1 MAIQAQYPSH
11 VLFLNRSEP
20 ETKNSEFSAA
30 GFLDQPPLFFPSQ
43 PSNGGS
49 SNTNRKRGR
58 EAAAPAP
65 APAAPTGLVSP
76 PALNTTSTTLID
88 LSLLHSQQ
96 PAPPAAFV
104 STGLRLSFEDHPRPQ
119 QQPGIL
125 PLFPVDGGA
134 RRRNQAPEGRA
145 QPSENL
151 RRALA
156 ETRRTHYRALLGLA
170 EQSGARRLREKD
182 AEMERAAR
190 RNAELEQR
198 VARLRAETV
207 AWQTKAR
214 AEEAAA
220 AVLQAQLQQAA
231 ERQNLAGDPGCSA
244 VGDLAGAEDAESGYL
259 DPERRE
265 TGGSSSAAAAAGA
278 GRVCRSCRRRVAAVL
293 VLPCRHLCLCRE
305 CAAGAEACPVC
316 RCARTAC
323 LEVFL
328 S

>member
-1 MAIQAQYPSH
+1 M
-11 VLFLNRSEP
+11 
-20 ETKNSEFSAA
+20 
-30 GFLDQPPLFFPSQ
+30 
-43 PSNGGS
+43 
-49 SNTNRKRGR
+49 
-58 EAAAPAP
+58 
-65 APAAPTGLVSP
+65 
-76 PALNTTSTTLID
+76 
-88 LSLLHSQQ
+88 
-96 PAPPAAFV
+96 
-104 STGLRLSFEDHPRPQ
+104 
-119 QQPGIL
+119 
-125 PLFPVDGGA
+125 
-134 RRRNQAPEGRA
+134 
-145 QPSENL
+145 

-156 ETRRTHYRALLGLA
+156 ETRRAHYRALLGLA
-170 EQSGARRLREKD
+170 EQSAARRLREKD

-244 VGDLAGAEDAESGYL
+244 AGDLAGAEDAESGYL
-259 DPERRE
+259 DPERRDA
-265 TGGSSSAAAAAGA
+265 GGSSSAAAAAA
-278 GRVCRSCRRRVAAVL
+278 AARVCRACRRRAAAVL